1 MGPFYLPDSRMRR
14 TRRVATGFDTGT
26 RCGHDDLMA
35 RSAAVGV
42 RELKSK
48 LGSYLQQV
56 RGGRTLVI
64 TDRGQPVA
72 ELRPI
77 SSGDPDEAAM
87 ERLIALGLVTRERR
101 GGLSRI
107 RPLVLDN
114 AGLTQ
119 AIIEDREDRI

>member
-1 MGPFYLPDSRMRR
+1 
-14 TRRVATGFDTGT
+14 
-26 RCGHDDLMA
+26 MA

-64 TDRGQPVA
+64 TDRGHPVA

-77 SSGDPDEAAM
+77 SIGDPDEAAM

-101 GGLSRI
+101 GGLARI
-107 RPLVLDN
+107 RPLVLGN

>member
-1 MGPFYLPDSRMRR
+1 
-14 TRRVATGFDTGT
+14 
-26 RCGHDDLMA
+26 MA
-35 RSAAVGV
+35 RIATVGV

-48 LGSYLQQV
+48 LGSYLQRV

-77 SSGDPDEAAM
+77 AAGDPDEVAM

-107 RPLVLDN
+107 RPLVLGN
-114 AGLTQ
+114 ADLTQ